1 MMDEMNV
8 NVVEEVTKKPSLMKK
23 LGVVGAVAAVVG
35 GIALLMKK
43 KKVKDVENFEEDDIE
58 IIDVNLDEVEEN

>member
-1 MMDEMNV
+1 MMDEMNT

-23 LGVVGAVAAVVG
+23 LGVVGAVAAVIG

-43 KKVKDVENFEEDDIE
+43 KKAKEVEDFEEDDVE
-58 IIDVNLDEVEEN
+58 VIDVNLDEADEN

>member
-1 MMDEMNV
+1 MMDEMNT

-23 LGVVGAVAAVVG
+23 LGVVGAVAAVIG

-43 KKVKDVENFEEDDIE
+43 KKAKEVENFEEDDIE
-58 IIDVNLDEVEEN
+58 VVDVNLDEADEN

>member
-1 MMDEMNV
+1 MDEMNV

-43 KKVKDVENFEEDDIE
+43 KKAKEVENIEEDDIE

>member
-1 MMDEMNV
+1 MMDEMNA

-43 KKVKDVENFEEDDIE
+43 KKAKEVENFEEDDVE
-58 IIDVNLDEVEEN
+58 IIDVNLDETDEN